1 MENIKTYNLKK
12 TITITLISA
21 VAFVALIYLAS
32 LTLGRF
38 TDTLLPDTGFAWY
51 YWKLPEFAIWASVSA
66 WILYL
71 SHQITA
77 WVLIAKIS
85 KQGQIEDG
93 KASRLNIIFLI
104 VNAVFIMLHIAQ
116 TMIFYD
122 GLAQTV
128 PVISSQGSVI
138 VMLVIMLIMMNS
150 RRGLFFGKKIKAP
163 KGAMKWIFKSHGF
176 YIAWALVY
184 TFWFHPTEGTLGHLM
199 GFFYMFLL
207 FTQMSLANTSFH
219 NDAKWITV
227 LEVYVAVHG
236 AIVAIEAG
244 NGMWPMFLFGFLFM
258 FVVTGA
264 YGIIKNKITLISITV
279 GYALLAVLAFSGIL
293 GNENTIADIHQITW
307 IPVILYGLV
316 FVLIALYQA
325 AYLIGGK
332 KPKEL
337 PTTK

>member
-1 MENIKTYNLKK
+1 MEKTKTYDLKK
-12 TITITLISA
+12 TVIITLISA
-21 VAFVALIYLAS
+21 VVLVGLIYLAS

-38 TDTLLPDTGFAWY
+38 TETLLPDTGFAWY
-51 YWKLPEFAIWASVSA
+51 YWKLPEFALWATVSA
-66 WILYL
+66 WVLYL
-71 SHQITA
+71 AHQITA
-77 WVLIAKIS
+77 WVLIAKIA
-85 KQGQIEDG
+85 KQGQMEDG

-104 VNAVFIMLHIAQ
+104 VNAAFILLHIAQ

-138 VMLVIMLIMMNS
+138 IMLVMMLILMNG
-150 RRGLFFGKKIKAP
+150 RRGLFFGKKIKTP
-163 KGAMKWIFKSHGF
+163 KGATKWIFKSHGYF
-176 YIAWALVY
+176 IAWALVY

-207 FTQMSLANTSFH
+207 ITQMALANTSFH
-219 NDAKWITV
+219 NEAKWITV

-236 AIVAIEAG
+236 AIVAIEAA

-264 YGIIKNKITLISITV
+264 YGIIKNKVTLISITIA
-279 GYALLAVLAFSGIL
+279 YALLAALAFSGIL
-293 GNENTIADIHQITW
+293 GNENTLSDIHQITW

-316 FVLIALYQA
+316 FVIIALYQG
-325 AYLIGGK
+325 AYLIGSKSK
-332 KPKEL
+332 KL
-337 PTTK
+337 D

>member
-1 MENIKTYNLKK
+1 MENTKTYELKK
-12 TITITLISA
+12 IVIITLISA
-21 VAFVALIYLAS
+21 VVLVGLIYFTS

-38 TDTLLPDTGFAWY
+38 TETLLPDTGFAWY
-51 YWKLPEFAIWASVSA
+51 YWKLPEFALWASVSA
-66 WILYL
+66 WVLYL
-71 SHQITA
+71 AHQITA

-85 KQGQIEDG
+85 KQGQLEDG
-93 KASRLNIIFLI
+93 KASRLNIIFLV
-104 VNAVFIMLHIAQ
+104 VNAVFILLHIAQ

-138 VMLVIMLIMMNS
+138 IMLVMMLILMNG
-150 RRGLFFGKKIKAP
+150 RRGLFFGKKIKTP
-163 KGAMKWIFKSHGF
+163 KGALKWIFKSHGF
-176 YIAWALVY
+176 YISWALVY

-207 FTQMSLANTSFH
+207 FTQMGLANTSFH
-219 NDAKWITV
+219 NEAKWITV

-264 YGIIKNKITLISITV
+264 YGIIKNKATLISITIA
-279 GYALLAVLAFSGIL
+279 YALIAALAFSGVL
-293 GNENTIADIHQITW
+293 GNDNTIADIHQITW
-307 IPVILYGLV
+307 IPIILYGLV
-316 FVLIALYQA
+316 FVLIALYQG
-325 AYLIGGK
+325 AYLIGSNSK
-332 KPKEL
+332 KL
-337 PTTK
+337 DTKD